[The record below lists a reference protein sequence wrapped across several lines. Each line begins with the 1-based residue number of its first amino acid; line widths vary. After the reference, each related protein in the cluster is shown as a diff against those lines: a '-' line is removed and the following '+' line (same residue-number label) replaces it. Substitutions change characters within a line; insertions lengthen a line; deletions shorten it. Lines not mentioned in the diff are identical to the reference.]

1 MQAQENNLL
10 DLLGGDGGEQ
20 IQEKKE
26 PLDTMAELSAVL
38 GYQNDQQNTGLD
50 SQPSQSNELFD

>member
-1 MQAQENNLL
+1 M
-10 DLLGGDGGEQ
+10 LGGDGGEQ

-26 PLDTMAELSAVL
+26 PLDTMAELSDVL